1 MIKRLLIFFI
11 LLIPFAKKAQ
21 CPQVFDYLGALSPHP
36 YWISCSGTVSPY
48 TLNFQSNSG
57 WGTYT
62 LSWGDGTPNQT
73 GASYA
78 ANSIIPHVYAAT
90 VDTHVVTLIIPSL
103 NCTLTGVV
111 VQEKPVNAS
120 IQIPLGGVT
129 QVCAP
134 HAISFINSS
143 TDVSQTTH
151 FQWNFGDGSPLVNY
165 NYTNV
170 GATVTHTYNKGTVN
184 CQTQVTL
191 KAWNYC
197 SQGNTTIATYN
208 PIQVYDIDNAAI
220 TPDKLIRCWPDNVFT
235 FTNTTAR
242 NCLAQGNTFQ
252 RQEWWNFGNYWGLGH
267 DSIFNWHPWPPT
279 IPISI
284 AYPSIG
290 TYTVQLRDSNL
301 CGVDTTVISV
311 SIVNPPVAG
320 VIAPAGPLCQNV
332 PLTFTNSSAP
342 GYLYLWNWGTGGG
355 FVNLGTGPKTNTFT
369 TPGTYTVQVA
379 AYIPGAGSAC
389 TSTAQVVVTILP
401 SPTANFSY
409 SPTIGCNSLSN
420 VTFTDSSVGASAW
433 SWNFGNSNT
442 STLQFPPPQTYG
454 APGQYTISLTVTSP
468 NTCINTKK
476 ATVIVYPNP
485 VVNFSP
491 LTTCVG
497 AITNFTN
504 SSTIT
509 GTTSITSYSWD
520 FGDASA
526 VSHSVN
532 PTHIY
537 TAPGNYTIGLV
548 ASTAFCSD
556 SIKLVLT
563 ANIKPTANF
572 IVTPTVG
579 CPPFTPTITNTS
591 LNGTSYFWNFGI
603 SPTSTTTAA
612 NPVYTYTNSSGVS
625 QNYTVSLI
633 VSTGAGCSDT
643 TEMPVSVYPL
653 PVATFTS
660 NLSGGCS
667 PYAIT
672 FTNTSIGASTYNWD
686 FGDANGSTLLNPSH
700 TYTNV
705 SFSLQTNTITLVAT
719 NSVGCVDSVKHTV
732 QIFPEVFANFTMLP
746 PQGCTPLSISF
757 PSVPGV
763 VSYTWNYGDGSAQV
777 TTSVAPTTHVFTNTT
792 LTAFTPTVK
801 LIASNAF
808 GCVDSSFGSP
818 VVYYKPIAGYNAN
831 PTLGCSPMIV
841 SFSNTSV
848 GNNSSSWLF
857 NNGQASIFT
866 NPTVTF
872 TNAPGS
878 GATTFSVKL
887 IVGTANNCYDS
898 IIKPI
903 NLFPRPMA
911 AFSLDTPACSPKLI
925 TFTNTSQDAS
935 NYLWTFG
942 DIPTTSNLT
951 NPSHQYVNTGFT
963 NIQYTVTLISINSNN
978 CKDTLKVPMVLH
990 PKENFF
996 ISAQPDSGCT
1006 PLKVYFPPIVGVQNY
1021 QWNFGDG
1028 NTATTGSVS
1037 NTFVNFTPSAKIFTI
1052 QLIAKDVYG
1061 CADTPSY
1068 KVKVFPNPI
1077 AVFQANPLTVF
1088 VPNQPTEC
1096 INLSSGAV
1104 SYFWKFGDGGTSTAF
1119 SPEHIYTIAGEY
1131 QITLIATSIH
1141 GCRDTFDLPEK
1152 LIAMEETFVQ
1162 VPNAFTPNVNG
1173 SNGSLYGKTDLSN
1186 DVFHPVI
1193 RGTNKY
1199 SFSIYS
1205 RWGELLFETKNPDE
1219 GWDGYY
1225 KNKLCTQDVYVWK
1238 ISATFIDGKSFNKT
1252 GDVLLMR

>member
-11 LLIPFAKKAQ
+11 LLSPLLQKAQ
-21 CPQVFDYLGALSPHP
+21 CPQVFDYLGTLSTSP

-48 TLNFQSNSG
+48 TLNFQSNTS
-57 WGTYT
+57 WGSYT
-62 LSWGDGTPNQT
+62 LSWGDGSPNQT
-73 GASYA
+73 GASYV
-78 ANSIIPHVYAAT
+78 ANAIIPHTYAAA

-151 FQWNFGDGSPLVNY
+151 FQWDFGDGSPLVNF
-165 NYTNV
+165 NYTNA

-220 TPDKLIRCWPDNVFT
+220 TPDKFIRCWPDNVFT

-242 NCLAQGNTFQ
+242 NCVPQANTFQ

-279 IPISI
+279 LPITI
-284 AYPSIG
+284 AYPAVGS
-290 TYTVQLRDSNL
+290 YTVQLRDSNL
-301 CGVDTTVISV
+301 CGVDTTIITV

-320 VIAPAGPLCQNV
+320 VIAPLGPLCQNV

-342 GYLYLWNWGTGGG
+342 GYVYLWNWGTGGG
-355 FVNLGTGPKTNTFT
+355 FVNLGNGPKTNTFAS
-369 TPGTYTVQVA
+369 PGTYTVQVA

-401 SPTANFSY
+401 SPTANFINNPS
-409 SPTIGCNSLSN
+409 IGCNVLNN
-420 VTFTDSSVGASAW
+420 VVFNESSIGAVAW
-433 SWNFGNSNT
+433 NWNFGNLNT
-442 STLQFPPPQTYG
+442 STLQAPPNQNYPSPG
-454 APGQYTISLTVTSP
+454 AYTVSLTVTSI
-468 NTCINTKK
+468 NSCVNTKT
-476 ATVIVYPNP
+476 TVINVYPNP
-485 VVNFSP
+485 IANFSP
-491 LTTCVG
+491 TATCVG
-497 AITNFTN
+497 SITNFTN
-504 SSTIT
+504 TSTVT
-509 GTTSITSYSWD
+509 GTNAITSYTWD

-526 VSHSVN
+526 TSNSIN

-537 TAPGNYTIGLV
+537 SAAGSYTVGLI
-548 ASTAFCSD
+548 ASTAFCKD
-556 SIKLVLT
+556 SIKQVLV

-572 IVTPTVG
+572 AFTPTVG
-579 CPPFTPTITNTS
+579 CPPFSPSFTNTS
-591 LNGTSYFWNFGI
+591 LNGTSYLWNFGI
-603 SPTSTTTAA
+603 SSTSTSTAT
-612 NPVYTYTNSSGVS
+612 NPSFTYTNSTGSTL
-625 QNYTVSLI
+625 NYSVNLI
-633 VSTGAGCSDT
+633 ALSGAGCSDT
-643 TEMPVSVYPL
+643 IEVPISVYPL
-653 PVATFTS
+653 PIASFTA
-660 NLSGGCS
+660 NLAGGCS
-667 PYAIT
+667 PLPVT
-672 FTNTSIGASTYNWD
+672 FTNSSIGGSNYTWD
-686 FGDANGSTLLNPSH
+686 FGDANGSIALNPSH

-705 SFSLQTNTITLVAT
+705 SFSLQSNTITLVVT
-719 NSVGCVDSVKHTV
+719 NSVGCTDSIKKTI
-732 QIFPEVFANFTMLP
+732 QIFPQVFANFTMLP
-746 PQGCTPLSISF
+746 PQGCTPLNISF

-763 VSYTWNYGDGSAQV
+763 VSYTWSYGDGSPIV
-777 TTSVAPTTHVFTNTT
+777 TTSATPTTHVFTNTT
-792 LTAFTPTVK
+792 VSTQTYTVK
-801 LIASNAF
+801 LIARNAF
-808 GCVDSSFGSP
+808 GCVDSSFGYPIVFPKP
-818 VVYYKPIAGYNAN
+818 VPDFSATPNI
-831 PTLGCSPMIV
+831 GCSPMVV
-841 SFSNTSV
+841 SFTNSSS

-866 NPTVTF
+866 NPTITF
-872 TNAPGS
+872 TNAAGS
-878 GATTFSVKL
+878 PAMTFSVKL
-887 IVGTANNCYDS
+887 VVGTANNCYDS
-898 IIKPI
+898 IIKPVT
-903 NLFPRPMA
+903 LFPRPMA
-911 AFSLDTPACSPKLI
+911 VFSLDTPACSPKVI
-925 TFTNTSQDAS
+925 TFTNTSQGATS
-935 NYLWTFG
+935 YLWHFG
-942 DIPTTSNLT
+942 DIPTTT
-951 NPSHQYVNTGFT
+951 TVTAPTHQYVNSGFT
-963 NIQYTVTLISINSNN
+963 NQQYTVSLVATNSNN
-978 CKDTLKVPMVLH
+978 CKDTLKVPLVVH
-990 PKENFF
+990 PKANFF
-996 ISAQPDSGCT
+996 ISALPDSGCT
-1006 PLKVYFPPIVGVQNY
+1006 PLKVFFPPIVGVQNY

-1028 NTATTGSVS
+1028 NTATTGSIS
-1037 NTFVNFTPSAKIFTI
+1037 NIFVNPTPSDKSFTV
-1052 QLIAKDVYG
+1052 QLIAQDIYG
-1061 CADTPSY
+1061 CADTPTY
-1068 KVKVFPNPI
+1068 KIKVFPNPI
-1077 AVFQANPLTVF
+1077 AVFQVNPLTVF
-1088 VPNQPTEC
+1088 VPNQSAQC

-1104 SYFWKFGDGGTSTAF
+1104 SYFWKFGDGGTSTDF

-1152 LIAMEETFVQ
+1152 LIALEETFVQ
-1162 VPNAFTPNVNG
+1162 VPNAFTPNING

-1186 DVFHPVI
+1186 DVFHPQI
-1193 RGTNKY
+1193 RGTSKY
-1199 SFSIYS
+1199 LFSIYS